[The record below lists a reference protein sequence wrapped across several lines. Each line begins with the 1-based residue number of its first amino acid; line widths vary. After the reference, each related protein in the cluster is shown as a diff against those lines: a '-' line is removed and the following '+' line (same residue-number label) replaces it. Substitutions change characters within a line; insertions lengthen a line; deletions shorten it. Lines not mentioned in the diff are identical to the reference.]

1 MVTKVLLDVREV
13 DTFYGKVQALHSVSL
28 QLNEGEIVSVIGANG
43 AGKTTL
49 MGTIMGSV
57 PCASGNILFN
67 GEEISEMSTHE
78 ITARRLTS
86 VPEGRRI
93 FPKLSVRENLEIGAY
108 SRKINSAQ
116 IEKEIEVIYNMFPR
130 LRERHRQMG
139 GTLSGGEQQ
148 MLAIGRGLM
157 NDPKILIL
165 DEPSLGLAPVVVD
178 EVFKILP
185 QINQEL
191 GIAILLVEQNAYMAM
206 ETSNRTYVLENGHI
220 TKSGPSNELI
230 NDPVIVKS
238 YLGG

>member
-1 MVTKVLLDVREV
+1 MTRVLLSVNQV
-13 DTFYGKVQALHSVSL
+13 DTFYGKVQALHGVSL
-28 QLNEGEIVSVIGANG
+28 ELNEGEIVSVIGANG

-49 MGTIMGSV
+49 MSTIMGSV
-57 PCASGNILFN
+57 PCASGSIIYK
-67 GEEISEMSTHE
+67 GEDISEMSTHE
-78 ITARRLTS
+78 IVARRLTS

-108 SRKINSAQ
+108 SRKMGKAQ
-116 IEKEIEVIYNMFPR
+116 TEQEIKVIYDMFPR
-130 LRERHRQMG
+130 LQEREKQMG

-157 NDPKILIL
+157 NKPEILIL

-178 EVFKILP
+178 GVFEILP
-185 QINQEL
+185 RINKEL
-191 GIAILLVEQNAYMAM
+191 GVAILLVEQNAYMAM

-220 TKSGPSNELI
+220 TNSGLSSELI
-230 NDPVIVKS
+230 NDPVVVKS